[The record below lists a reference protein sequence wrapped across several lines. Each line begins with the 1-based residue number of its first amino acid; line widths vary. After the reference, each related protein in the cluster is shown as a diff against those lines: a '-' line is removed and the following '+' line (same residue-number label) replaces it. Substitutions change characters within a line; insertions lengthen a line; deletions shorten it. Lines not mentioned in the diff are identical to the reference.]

1 METKLPKTFLDE
13 VEYPEEGKPTKTGD
27 EGLTKAD
34 LKDELKAIHPKI
46 SKAEIGLI
54 VEENYPDL

>member
-13 VEYPEEGKPTKTGD
+13 VEYPEDKPTKQGD

-34 LKDELKAIHPKI
+34 LKDELKSIYTKV

-54 VEENYPDL
+54 VEENFPDL